1 MLPEGHIIQ
10 QATSLAEMATI
21 TDKGRIFSAPV
32 DKKLHSFMKIS

>member
-21 TDKGRIFSAPV
+21 TDKGMVSMHELTKNCIYS
-32 DKKLHSFMKIS
+32 

>member
-21 TDKGRIFSAPV
+21 TDKGMIFNERV
-32 DKKLHSFMKIS
+32 DKKLYSLMKIS